1 MTESQM
7 QSASTTHDAKPGS
20 VFAGVQPAQRVEST
34 MRMYFLDAALRL
46 KLRSL
51 LWAGLPVTLDAWRQ
65 SHDMDAVVAS
75 GIWPFISYV
84 DLEVYDVQLAGG
96 RMAELR
102 SAIRAGRTAQDGR
115 SDGPIVLATEVSIY
129 AQLGGGKAS
138 DFMQTAADGR
148 ELAGRMRVIT
158 NLVRPMAAPDERA
171 VRILPPQL
179 TGVDVAPC
187 APAPSSSELLQRPV
201 DAAQRAQLETRGTWA
216 QHHTD
221 ANQIVFTGEYLACA
235 EDACGTL
242 AQQAG
247 LRPAGVRMA
256 RGQLVLKRPFLAG
269 MEYWVRGQLVGAP
282 GATTLVALISFH
294 GAAAPGVADD
304 RPSVVVRIDVASS

>member
-115 SDGPIVLATEVSIY
+115 SDAIVLATEVSIY

-158 NLVRPMAAPDERA
+158 NLVRPMAAPGARRA
-171 VRILPPQL
+171 HL
-179 TGVDVAPC
+179 A
-187 APAPSSSELLQRPV
+187 APAHRRRRRSV
-201 DAAQRAQLETRGTWA
+201 RA
-216 QHHTD
+216 
-221 ANQIVFTGEYLACA
+221 
-235 EDACGTL
+235 
-242 AQQAG
+242 
-247 LRPAGVRMA
+247 
-256 RGQLVLKRPFLAG
+256 
-269 MEYWVRGQLVGAP
+269 GAVI
-282 GATTLVALISFH
+282 L
-294 GAAAPGVADD
+294 GAAATPGGRRAARAARDARHLGAAPHRCQPD
-304 RPSVVVRIDVASS
+304 RVHR